1 MVVSRSGRRWFRLPS
16 RIALILGI
24 GALSTT
30 GAQADAPE
38 RTNLSTFDDVSVRS
52 EGGRIFLSEGGREIE
67 LRLSATPQRD
77 RLLRLLEDHGPA
89 GVKLDH
95 DPRLIMSSGGGSG
108 FYWWGTRK
116 PAPVKPAPTLQNAP
130 QAPTQPRPDP
140 EAYPGSAP
148 RGNYPPGDRKG

>member
-1 MVVSRSGRRWFRLPS
+1 MVASRSGRQWFRVPS

-30 GAQADAPE
+30 RAQADVPE
-38 RTNLSTFDDVSVRS
+38 QTDLRAFDGVSVRS
-52 EGGRIFLSEGGREIE
+52 EGGRIFLSEGGRESE

-77 RLLRLLEDHGPA
+77 RLLRLLEEHGSA

-116 PAPVKPAPTLQNAP
+116 PAPVKPAPALQNAP

-148 RGNYPPGDRKG
+148 RGNYPPIDRKG